1 MLEMIEL
8 ISKYVFV
15 WALSM
20 VKFFLGVLAGLTTGL
35 SYLESVFLTILGMMT
50 TVVVLSLLGIKYRND
65 VMRQFR
71 SKNHKTFTPQSR
83 KVVRIWRKFGVMG
96 ISMLTPVLFTPI
108 GGTLIVLAFGEK
120 KRQIFKW
127 MLVSAVFWSVVLNGI
142 VFYFGEAAITNFLH

>member
-1 MLEMIEL
+1 MIEL
-8 ISKYVFV
+8 LSKYVFV

-35 SYLESVFLTILGMMT
+35 SYLESVLLTITGMMT
-50 TVVVLSLLGIKYRND
+50 TVIVLSLLGIKYRND

-83 KVVRIWRKFGVMG
+83 KVVQIWKKFGVMG
-96 ISMLTPVLFTPI
+96 ISILTPVLFTPI

-120 KRQIFKW
+120 KHQIFKW
-127 MLVSAVFWSVVLNGI
+127 MLVSAVFWSVILNGI
-142 VFYFGEAAITNFLH
+142 VFYFGEAIITNFLH